1 MSAPGTPSKPV
12 AIPAPTG
19 TRDLY
24 PIELARRRFI
34 EDQWRTVAIRHGFD
48 EIDGP
53 TFEHASLYAVKSGD
67 GILGELFQTFS
78 GKDEEGVKKMGAAL
92 AEGQRGPG
100 GWKAEAMAPYA
111 LRPEFTP
118 TLARMYAARAKQL
131 SQPTKWFWQGP
142 CFRAE
147 RPQRGRLREFWQWN
161 CDIIGAPP
169 SQPADGASTSPTRE
183 RGDTVSSASGS
194 PVREH
199 GAGDTAQLDAEII
212 AVCVE
217 LLARLGL
224 TPNDVKVRFSH
235 RAYIDGILSTTYGL
249 QAAQFDTA
257 RTLLDQANKVSPE
270 EFDRRAIAT
279 GIHAD
284 KVQWFSSFA
293 GVRPLAGDKP
303 WTTESDHIT
312 SLHHAFVAH
321 GVSEWCVFHPSLARG
336 LAYYTG
342 MVFEV
347 IVDGERAIAGGGRYD
362 NLIELFGGPSTPAVG
377 FGMGDVVLSL
387 VLQDKKGPNGQPLMP
402 SDRDIAAALGLRPD
416 AFVISNGLPESDA
429 QVAPLLASLRR
440 AGLHARRS
448 YKSTKNI
455 GKLLKEGA
463 DAGARFA
470 IIIENAGEATI
481 KDLDTN
487 QQRPDK
493 VPLAGVP
500 ASIPAPPPHLP
511 ARR

>member
-1 MSAPGTPSKPV
+1 MTAPPSPGPAPKPQH
-12 AIPAPTG
+12 AAPIAAPTG

-34 EDQWRTVAIRHGFD
+34 EDKWRKVAIRHGFD

-78 GKDEEGVKKMGAAL
+78 GKDEERVKKMGAAL
-92 AEGQRGPG
+92 ATGERGG
-100 GWKAEAMAPYA
+100 DAMAPYA

-131 SQPTKWFWQGP
+131 PQPTKWFWQGT

-161 CDIIGAPP
+161 CDIIGG
-169 SQPADGASTSPTRE
+169 ADSL
-183 RGDTVSSASGS
+183 SAD
-194 PVREH
+194 VE
-199 GAGDTAQLDAEII
+199 AFAC
-212 AVCVE
+212 CVD
-217 LLARLGL
+217 LLQACGL
-224 TPNDVKVRFSH
+224 TPADVTIKISDRTVFSEMLVSVGIQRSSVPSWLVLIDRFAS
-235 RAYIDGILSTTYGL
+235 LS
-249 QAAQFDTA
+249 
-257 RTLLDQANKVSPE
+257 
-270 EFDRRAIAT
+270 
-279 GIHAD
+279 
-284 KVQWFSSFA
+284 
-293 GVRPLAGDKP
+293 
-303 WTTESDHIT
+303 ESDRMTEAARFGATAEELLRVTHLLSGTDPEARHQAEAALHARGLGNTAEEIKSAARELVRVQIGT
-312 SLHHAFVAH
+312 SVESMNRLAEEVAKA
-321 GVSEWCVFHPSLARG
+321 GLLRWFHLDTKVVRG

-347 IVDGERAIAGGGRYD
+347 HETSGAMRAIAGGGRYD
-362 NLIELFGGPSTPAVG
+362 NLIELFGGPPTPAVG

-387 VLQDKKGPNGQPLMP
+387 VLQDKKGPDGKALMP

-416 AFVISNGLPESDA
+416 AFVISNGLSESDA

-470 IIIENAGEATI
+470 VIIENGAEATV

-493 VPLAGVP
+493 VPLASVP
-500 ASIPAPPPHLP
+500 ASIPAPTRP
-511 ARR
+511 

>member
-1 MSAPGTPSKPV
+1 MTAPSAPGPAPKPQHPA
-12 AIPAPTG
+12 AIAAPTG

-34 EDQWRTVAIRHGFD
+34 EDKWRKVAIRHGFD

-78 GKDEEGVKKMGAAL
+78 GKDEERVKKMGAAL
-92 AEGQRGPG
+92 ATGAKG
-100 GWKAEAMAPYA
+100 GDAMAPYA

-131 SQPTKWFWQGP
+131 PQPTKWFWQGP

-161 CDIIGAPP
+161 CDIIGRG
-169 SQPADGASTSPTRE
+169 GA
-183 RGDTVSSASGS
+183 A
-194 PVREH
+194 EH
-199 GAGDTAQLDAEII
+199 PNAECMFLD
-212 AVCVE
+212 VE
-217 LLARLGL
+217 LLEVAISLLQEVGL
-224 TPNDVKVRFSH
+224 RPSDAVVRIND
-235 RAYIDGILSTTYGL
+235 RAITTGL
-249 QAAQFDTA
+249 LAHCGVQASELPAA
-257 RTLLDQANKVSPE
+257 YALLDRVAKVPPGTVAAE
-270 EFDRRAIAT
+270 AARIGLRIDEFLAISERLTKA
-279 GIHAD
+279 
-284 KVQWFSSFA
+284 FA
-293 GVRPLAGDKP
+293 V
-303 WTTESDHIT
+303 
-312 SLHHAFVAH
+312 
-321 GVSEWCVFHPSLARG
+321 HPSTDALEQVRSLGVGDDSPHFARVLEGLELLIRADFSPLGHWIRFDSSIVRG

-362 NLIELFGGPSTPAVG
+362 NLIELFGGPPTPAVG

-387 VLQDKKGPNGQPLMP
+387 VLQDKKGPDGKPLMP

-429 QVAPLLASLRR
+429 RVAPLLASLRR

-470 IIIENAGEATI
+470 IIIENAAEATI

-487 QQRPDK
+487 QQRPDR

-500 ASIPAPPPHLP
+500 ANIPAP
-511 ARR
+511 ARP